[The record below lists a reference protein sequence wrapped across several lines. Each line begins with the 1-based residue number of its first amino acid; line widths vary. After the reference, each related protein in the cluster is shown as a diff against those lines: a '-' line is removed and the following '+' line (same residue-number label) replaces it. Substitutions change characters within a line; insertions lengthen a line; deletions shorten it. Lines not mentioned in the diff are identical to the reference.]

1 MKNRLIQ
8 FVLLAAVS
16 AGSASCLGDMD
27 IIQKSK
33 ITTSNMWLDEGD
45 ATGALYG
52 MYHQFRATF
61 QTAMIYWGDYR
72 AGTFTN
78 GAGGSGSAD
87 KMFNNALD
95 SSETKGT
102 NWGSRDRKSV
112 V

>member
-8 FVLLAAVS
+8 LVLLAAVS

-52 MYHQFRATF
+52 MYHQFRASF
-61 QTAMIYWGDYR
+61 QTAMIYLGDCR
-72 AGTFTN
+72 AGTFAN
-78 GAGGSGSAD
+78 
-87 KMFNNALD
+87 
-95 SSETKGT
+95 
-102 NWGSRDRKSV
+102 
-112 V
+112 

>member
-45 ATGALYG
+45 ATEPS
-52 MYHQFRATF
+52 
-61 QTAMIYWGDYR
+61 TAC
-72 AGTFTN
+72 TT
-78 GAGGSGSAD
+78 SSAQR
-87 KMFNNALD
+87 
-95 SSETKGT
+95 
-102 NWGSRDRKSV
+102 SRPP
-112 V
+112 

>member
-1 MKNRLIQ
+1 
-8 FVLLAAVS
+8 
-16 AGSASCLGDMD
+16 MD

-33 ITTSNMWLDEGD
+33 ITTSNMWIDEGD
-45 ATGALYG
+45 AKGALYG

-87 KMFNNALD
+87 QDVQQRTRQQRNQRHQLGFELHDINNANLI
-95 SSETKGT
+95 
-102 NWGSRDRKSV
+102 RAMCRKSRSRTKT
-112 V
+112 

>member
-16 AGSASCLGDMD
+16 ASSASCLGDMD

-61 QTAMIYWGDYR
+61 QT
-72 AGTFTN
+72 
-78 GAGGSGSAD
+78 
-87 KMFNNALD
+87 
-95 SSETKGT
+95 
-102 NWGSRDRKSV
+102 DRKSV

>member
-8 FVLLAAVS
+8 FVLLATVS

-61 QTAMIYWGDYR
+61 QTAMIYWGAVPLFCNVMEIMSYAASR
-72 AGTFTN
+72 SPVPPAPHPS
-78 GAGGSGSAD
+78 GGE
-87 KMFNNALD
+87 L
-95 SSETKGT
+95 
-102 NWGSRDRKSV
+102 
-112 V
+112 